1 MSAMDFLRKN
11 RMTITVAGVVLLIL
25 VRMLVLLL
33 GTDAVN
39 GYSNS
44 VFWSVCQ
51 IAAVVLFVLLLGLP
65 VLMGGKGSA
74 PMGDS
79 RGLRIGAGMA
89 AAVFFVYTLVSLIEL
104 LMQFGS
110 AVMMYQVLIPWAA
123 ILKVVLSIL
132 AVGFFYLLARCGSVL
147 PSSASLILIL
157 GPIGLYI
164 FRLIDS
170 FMEIT
175 LNPSVDTYA
184 LLVVS
189 GGLTLFFLS
198 NLGRALL
205 EGKVKRIF
213 LISSSLSALALSL
226 SSVSTLIFSLLQA
239 PVYAGLIGWADLACD
254 IAMMLVAVLVGQSGK
269 PVFVSRRRHAMVGSA
284 VPTPRR
290 RGRYIPKH

>member
-1 MSAMDFLRKN
+1 MEFLRKN

-51 IAAVVLFVLLLGLP
+51 IAVAVLFVVLLGLP
-65 VLMGGKGSA
+65 ILMQGKEPA
-74 PMGDS
+74 PLGDS
-79 RGLRIGAGMA
+79 RGFRISAGIA
-89 AAVFFVYTLVSLIEL
+89 AAVFFVYTIVSLIDL

-110 AVMMYQVLIPWAA
+110 AMMMYQMQVPWTA

-132 AVGFFYLLARCGSVL
+132 AVGFFYLLARCGNVL
-147 PSSASLILIL
+147 PSSTSLILIL

-184 LLVVS
+184 LLVIS

-205 EGKVKRIF
+205 DGEFKRAF
-213 LISSSLSALALSL
+213 GMASVLAVLSLSL
-226 SSVSTLIFSLLQA
+226 SSVATLIFLLLQA
-239 PVYAGLIGWADLACD
+239 PVYAGLVGLADLTCD
-254 IAMMLVAVLVGQSGK
+254 VAMLLLAVLSVQSDK
-269 PVFVSRRRHAMVGSA
+269 PVFLSRRRHAMVGSA

>member
-1 MSAMDFLRKN
+1 MEFLRKN

-51 IAAVVLFVLLLGLP
+51 IAVAVLFVVLLGLP
-65 VLMGGKGSA
+65 ILMQGKEPAPFGG
-74 PMGDS
+74 S
-79 RGLRIGAGMA
+79 RGFRISAGIA
-89 AAVFFVYTLVSLIEL
+89 AAVFFVYTIASLIDL

-110 AVMMYQVLIPWAA
+110 AMMMYQMQIPWTA

-132 AVGFFYLLARCGSVL
+132 AVGFFSLLARCGNVL
-147 PSSASLILIL
+147 PSSTSLILIL

-205 EGKVKRIF
+205 DGEFKRAF
-213 LISSSLSALALSL
+213 GMASVLAVLSLSL
-226 SSVSTLIFSLLQA
+226 SSVATLIFLLLQA
-239 PVYAGLIGWADLACD
+239 PVYAGLVGWADLTCD
-254 IAMMLVAVLVGQSGK
+254 VAMLLLAVLSVQSDK
-269 PVFVSRRRHAMVGSA
+269 PVFLSRRRHAMVGSA

>member
-1 MSAMDFLRKN
+1 MEFLRKN
-11 RMTITVAGVVLLIL
+11 RMIITVAGVVLLIL

-51 IAAVVLFVLLLGLP
+51 ITAVLLFVLLLGLP
-65 VLMGGKGSA
+65 VFMGGKISA

-79 RGLRIGAGMA
+79 RGLRVVAGIA
-89 AAVFFVYTLVSLIEL
+89 AAVFFAYTIVSLIEL

-110 AVMMYQVLIPWAA
+110 AMMMYQMQIPWTAV
-123 ILKVVLSIL
+123 LKVVLAIL
-132 AVGFFYLLARCGSVL
+132 AVGFFYLMARCGKAL
-147 PSSASLILIL
+147 PSATSLILIL

-164 FRLIDS
+164 LRLIES

-175 LNPSVDTYA
+175 INPSVDTYA

-205 EGKVKRIF
+205 EGTVKRTF
-213 LISSSLSALALSL
+213 LIASSLSVLALSL
-226 SSVSTLIFSLLQA
+226 SSVATLIFSLLQA
-239 PVYAGLIGWADLACD
+239 PVYAGLVGWADLACD
-254 IAMMLVAVLVGQSGK
+254 IAMMLVAVFVGQSDK
-269 PVFVSRRRHAMVGSA
+269 PVFVSRRRHALVGSA
-284 VPTPRR
+284 VPRPRR

>member
-1 MSAMDFLRKN
+1 MEFLRKN

-44 VFWSVCQ
+44 VFWSVGQ
-51 IAAVVLFVLLLGLP
+51 IAAAVLFVLLLGLP
-65 VLMGGKGSA
+65 VLTQGKRIA

-79 RGLRIGAGMA
+79 RGFRVGAGIA
-89 AAVFFVYTLVSLIEL
+89 AAVFFVYTIVSLIEL
-104 LMQFGS
+104 LTQFGS
-110 AVMMYQVLIPWAA
+110 AIMMYQMQIPWTA

-132 AVGFFYLLARCGSVL
+132 AVGFFYLLARGGNVL

-184 LLVVS
+184 LLVIS

-205 EGKVKRIF
+205 DGGIKRAF
-213 LISSSLSALALSL
+213 LLSSSLSALALSL
-226 SSVSTLIFSLLQA
+226 SSVATLVFSLLQA
-239 PVYAGLIGWADLACD
+239 PVYAGLVGWADLACD
-254 IAMMLVAVLVGQSGK
+254 VAMLLLAVLAVQSDK
-269 PVFVSRRRHAMVGSA
+269 PAFVSRRRHAMVGSA